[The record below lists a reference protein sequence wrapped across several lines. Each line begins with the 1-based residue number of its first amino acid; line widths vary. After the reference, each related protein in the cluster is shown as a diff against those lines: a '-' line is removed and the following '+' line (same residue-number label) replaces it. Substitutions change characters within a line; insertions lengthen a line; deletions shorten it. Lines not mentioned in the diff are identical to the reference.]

1 VDLKVSSFDR
11 AIAVDWV
18 VNVLDG
24 TLIRLLR
31 LVLLLL
37 QRCSLGVGVGSVM
50 IEVLIRVVPDHGG
63 GLLAATRVELRVVKL
78 EGGCGGAPH

>member
-1 VDLKVSSFDR
+1 MDLKVSSFDR

-24 TLIRLLR
+24 TLIRLR

-37 QRCSLGVGVGSVM
+37 QRCGLGVGVGSVM

-63 GLLAATRVELRVVKL
+63 GLLAAARVELRVVKL
-78 EGGCGGAPH
+78 EGSGGGAPH